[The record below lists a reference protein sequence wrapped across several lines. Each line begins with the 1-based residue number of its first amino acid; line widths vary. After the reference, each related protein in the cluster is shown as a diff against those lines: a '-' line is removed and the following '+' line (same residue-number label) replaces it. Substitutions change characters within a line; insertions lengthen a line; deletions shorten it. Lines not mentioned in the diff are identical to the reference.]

1 LGGTFHA
8 GSLHGYGGEGFNAER
23 LKRYVRVTAIVATIP
38 MRGSV
43 PPDGR
48 FVRQM
53 RVREGIAD
61 EGTGS
66 LRDKQ
71 TLVLVQRMFQP
82 TQYGRNLT
90 SSCQNRAGLFT
101 LSAHGKPETL
111 ALNDDFAPAVE
122 RPHA

>member
-1 LGGTFHA
+1 
-8 GSLHGYGGEGFNAER
+8 
-23 LKRYVRVTAIVATIP
+23 
-38 MRGSV
+38 
-43 PPDGR
+43 
-48 FVRQM
+48 M
-53 RVREGIAD
+53 RVHEGIAD

-90 SSCQNRAGLFT
+90 ASCAIRAGLFK

-122 RPHA
+122 RPHV

>member
-1 LGGTFHA
+1 
-8 GSLHGYGGEGFNAER
+8 
-23 LKRYVRVTAIVATIP
+23 
-38 MRGSV
+38 M

-90 SSCQNRAGLFT
+90 ASCQNRAGLFK

-111 ALNDDFAPAVE
+111 ALDDDFAPAVE
-122 RPHA
+122 RPHV